1 MLLSIVTSSVQ
12 EMAMTILSN
21 ENGFMMIVPDSKNKL
36 TGPGDIRRLIT
47 EYCILPLGIFYIF
60 LLVLGALGG
69 VLLKFLYIYFYFYF
83 YNCISFYLSF
93 KLD

>member
-1 MLLSIVTSSVQ
+1 MLLMLLSSVTSSVQ

-60 LLVLGALGG
+60 LYYMFGI
-69 VLLKFLYIYFYFYF
+69 FLYFSILYVFF
-83 YNCISFYLSF
+83 
-93 KLD
+93 